1 MNKFNEIFLDLE
13 QKILDQQYPPHTLL
27 PSENQLIQIYG
38 VSRETIRKA
47 LNLLTINLNFLKLFL
62 ASASRPA
69 IMKNRVSPG
78 VKYSSRRICFRLFSG

>member
-47 LNLLTINLNFLKLFL
+47 LNLLTTEGYIQK
-62 ASASRPA
+62 
-69 IMKNRVSPG
+69 K
-78 VKYSSRRICFRLFSG
+78 

>member
-38 VSRETIRKA
+38 VSRETRKG
-47 LNLLTINLNFLKLFL
+47 FD
-62 ASASRPA
+62 
-69 IMKNRVSPG
+69 
-78 VKYSSRRICFRLFSG
+78 CFRPQSI